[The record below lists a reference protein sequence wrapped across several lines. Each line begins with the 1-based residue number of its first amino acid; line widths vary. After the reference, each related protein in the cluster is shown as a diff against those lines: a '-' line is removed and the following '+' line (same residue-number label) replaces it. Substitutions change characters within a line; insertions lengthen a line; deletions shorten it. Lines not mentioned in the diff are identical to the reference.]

1 MYCGNCGKQ
10 IEEDSVYCR
19 HCGCKVGGGA
29 ENPNTPPTVLYYAE
43 DKSSAGGAALGFFFP
58 VAGFILW
65 LVWQDKYR
73 KRATSCG
80 KGALA
85 GVIVSAVIVFI
96 TFIIMLAMM

>member
-1 MYCGNCGKQ
+1 MYCDNCGKQ

-19 HCGCKVGGGA
+19 HCGRKVGGEA
-29 ENPNTPPTVLYYAE
+29 NPNRPPTGLYYAE
-43 DKSSAGGAALGFFFP
+43 DKSSAGGAALAFFFP

>member
-1 MYCGNCGKQ
+1 MYCGNCGTQ
-10 IEEDSVYCR
+10 VEEDSVYCR
-19 HCGCKVGGGA
+19 HCGRKVGGGA
-29 ENPNTPPTVLYYAE
+29 ENPNTPPTGLYYAE